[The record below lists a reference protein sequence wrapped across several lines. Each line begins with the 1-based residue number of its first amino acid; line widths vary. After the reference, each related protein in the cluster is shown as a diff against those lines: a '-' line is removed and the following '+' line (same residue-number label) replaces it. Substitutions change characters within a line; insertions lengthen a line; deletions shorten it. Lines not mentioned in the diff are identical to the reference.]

1 MNILLCYG
9 TRPEYIKITPLIN
22 EFSLKGIKFKTLCLR
37 QHTSLLDSLKEPDY
51 TVDIPEAMN
60 RLDGILAAGKDIP
73 EETFFGVSH
82 VLVQGDT
89 ATAFTCAMA
98 AFHRNIPVI
107 HLEAG
112 LRTYDRDNPYPEET
126 YRQLISRI
134 ASIHLCP
141 TEQNKQNLLNEKVFG
156 DIYVVGNTVL
166 DKLVNIREQVSYGN
180 EVLVTLH
187 RRENH
192 DQMAE
197 WFSSINEEA
206 KLYPKYTFTLP
217 IHPNPNVQKYKKI
230 LTHVNVIEPLPYEQ
244 FIIRLSKCLFAIS
257 DSGGIQEEAS
267 FLGKKVIVCRTITER
282 PETLGMTSF
291 LCVKPESLH
300 KLVTDAINTPII
312 SKNSVYGDGQ
322 SSKIIS
328 KLLHRYGDENRMD
341 DNPREIRQ

>member
-1 MNILLCYG
+1 VNILLCYG
-9 TRPEYIKITPLIN
+9 TRPEYIKIAPLTE

-37 QHTSLLDSLKEPDY
+37 QHTSLLDGLKESDY
-51 TVDIPEAMN
+51 TVSIPDATN
-60 RLDGILAAGKDIP
+60 RLDGILAAGKAIP
-73 EETFFGVSH
+73 EETFSDVSH

-141 TEQNKQNLLNEKVFG
+141 TEQNKQNLINEKVFG
-156 DIYVVGNTVL
+156 EIYVVGNTVL
-166 DKLVNIREQVSYGN
+166 DKLVDVRDNVSYGS

-192 DQMAE
+192 GQMAE
-197 WFSSINEEA
+197 WFSAINEAA
-206 KLYPKYTFTLP
+206 KLYPEYIFTLP
-217 IHPNPNVQKYKKI
+217 IHPNPNVQKHREL
-230 LTHVNVIEPLPYEQ
+230 LTHVNVINPLPYEQ
-244 FIIRLSKCLFAIS
+244 FIERLSKCLFAIS

-267 FLGKKVIVCRTITER
+267 FLGKKVIVCRAITER
-282 PETLGMTSF
+282 PETLGITSF
-291 LCVKPESLH
+291 LCTSPEDLH
-300 KLVTDAINTPII
+300 KLITDAIAKPCVDKSDIYGSGNTCKTV
-312 SKNSVYGDGQ
+312 SN
-322 SSKIIS
+322 
-328 KLLHRYGDENRMD
+328 LLGL
-341 DNPREIRQ
+341 